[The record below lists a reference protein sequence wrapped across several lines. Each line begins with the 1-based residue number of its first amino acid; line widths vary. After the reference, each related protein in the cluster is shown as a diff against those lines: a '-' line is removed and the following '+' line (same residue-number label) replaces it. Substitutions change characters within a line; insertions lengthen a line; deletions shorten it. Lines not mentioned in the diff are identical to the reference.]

1 MAGGGADA
9 GAAGAGQPGAAG
21 GAQAGGADGGADAGS
36 GDAAARP
43 AGVAVESVLTELGG
57 LSNKIEEKLTE
68 GFQATALAEVR
79 EEFPKYFEAIETHPY
94 RLTGAEVPA
103 IGREGTIRLNST
115 EEAREWQDAVK
126 HELAAEVRDRASRQL
141 DEQRGTLNTI
151 HASVELF
158 QKNTDLVPGTATFD
172 TELAN
177 RFAKMAQPYELRVD
191 GKLNG
196 YSIPVQ
202 PIIDSLRAQL
212 QSERTAAPVPPAG
225 APAAP
230 ASTPGQQ
237 APAAAASTPGDQPQ
251 AGIPSKAGNSGEQA
265 EDFSTLFGTIGLPNL
280 TI

>member
-1 MAGGGADA
+1 MGSGDGADAQHASGAPA
-9 GAAGAGQPGAAG
+9 GAAGTGAG
-21 GAQAGGADGGADAGS
+21 GTDATG

-43 AGVAVESVLTELGG
+43 AGIAVESVLTELGG

-68 GFQATALAEVR
+68 GFQATALAEVK

-94 RLTGAEVPA
+94 RLTGMEVPA
-103 IGREGTIRLNST
+103 IGREGTVRLNST

-141 DEQRGTLNTI
+141 DEQRPTLNTL

-158 QKNTDLVPGTATFD
+158 QKNTDLVPGTASFD
-172 TELAN
+172 TDLAN
-177 RFAKMAQPYELRVD
+177 RFAAMAKPYELRVD

-212 QSERTAAPVPPAG
+212 QAERAAAPAAPAG

-237 APAAAASTPGDQPQ
+237 APAAAAVTHGDQPQ

-265 EDFSTLFGTIGLPNL
+265 EDFSTLFGTIGMPNFQ
-280 TI
+280 I